1 MIRRSGPLALAF
13 VALLAGQPWLAGQ
26 ASAQIETGTF
36 ERRDDCIA
44 AGSLTA
50 QECDFAYGNAR
61 AEFLQKAP
69 RYASRGLCERSH
81 GRCAAQLVSTSG
93 GWESLGQGGATYV
106 PRFAGIRIVGAGA
119 ARKVFPVAL
128 GKGRIVFAGRSV
140 TARQDEIGG
149 RRTVTGEGRG
159 ASRHAN
165 ARSGGRANSGG
176 GDRDD
181 TVRENLKQ
189 EPIGADVAPGL
200 YIDPDGVEWY
210 KPRR

>member
-1 MIRRSGPLALAF
+1 MIRRSAPLALAF
-13 VALLAGQPWLAGQ
+13 LAMLPGQ
-26 ASAQIETGTF
+26 AVAQIEAGMF

-69 RYASRGLCERSH
+69 RYASRGPCERSH
-81 GRCAAQLVSTSG
+81 GRCAAQLVSASG
-93 GWESLGQGGATYV
+93 GWDSFGRGGASYV
-106 PRFAGIRIVGAGA
+106 PRFAGILIVGSGS
-119 ARKVFPVAL
+119 ARKVLPVVA
-128 GKGRIVFAGRSV
+128 GRGRIAFAGRSV
-140 TARQDEIGG
+140 TARQDEVTG
-149 RRTVTGEGRG
+149 RRAVTGESRG
-159 ASRHAN
+159 SSRHAT
-165 ARSGGRANSGG
+165 ARSVGKPTHGS

-200 YIDPDGVEWY
+200 YVDPDGVEWY